1 MLLCLWSLPS
11 FLDKYQHLCFVSGTL
26 SLSSDLLLPH
36 MHCAFF
42 VLSYFSLIMSFFR
55 FGTFSLLLAF
65 SLYSPCKISFCCFF
79 VILYF
84 FFLFNFQVLLPIQD
98 LFLEPQ
104 HKPEGSVRPSISS
117 SPGLLRICSSVFFEI
132 FRNYTYPEL
141 AKTLQNNR
149 FFRKIPICSKMD
161 EISQKW
167 CFAFLKKFCHYV
179 FPEII

>member
-117 SPGLLRICSSVFFEI
+117 SPGLLRICSSVFF
-132 FRNYTYPEL
+132 RN
-141 AKTLQNNR
+141 
-149 FFRKIPICSKMD
+149 F
-161 EISQKW
+161 SQLYLPRIGKN
-167 CFAFLKKFCHYV
+167 FI
-179 FPEII
+179 E